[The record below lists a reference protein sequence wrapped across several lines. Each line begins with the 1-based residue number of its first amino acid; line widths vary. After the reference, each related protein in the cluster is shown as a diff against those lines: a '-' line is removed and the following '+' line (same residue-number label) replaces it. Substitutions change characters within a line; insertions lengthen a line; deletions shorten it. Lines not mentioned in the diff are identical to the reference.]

1 MLNDIDITHITPVIV
16 RPNYKGKGKGKLLQI
31 TIPAYIR
38 NKFGIKKGDTLL
50 LLANENEIKIF
61 TKEEYMKRLTD

>member
-31 TIPAYIR
+31 TIPAHIR

-50 LLANENEIKIF
+50 LLANEKEIKIF
-61 TKEEYMKRLTD
+61 TKDEYMKRLAD

>member
-16 RPNYKGKGKGKLLQI
+16 RPNYKGKGNLLQI

-38 NKFGIKKGDTLL
+38 NKYGIKKGDTLL